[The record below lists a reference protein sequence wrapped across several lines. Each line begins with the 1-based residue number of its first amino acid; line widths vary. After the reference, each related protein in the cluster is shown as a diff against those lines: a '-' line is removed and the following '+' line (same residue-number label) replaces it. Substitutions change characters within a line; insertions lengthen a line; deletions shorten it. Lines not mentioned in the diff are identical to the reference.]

1 MLRPDAADHL
11 FAPHWPALVSGEQGA
26 DYACVAEFNALE
38 DQRLWPGCR
47 LVDSQGWVY
56 LLSQASDGGLYWH
69 RQPELVSLLELNH
82 ELKRYAANLGVCCT
96 VKLAIR
102 TLAEAFALVVW
113 LDQQ

>member
-1 MLRPDAADHL
+1 MI
-11 FAPHWPALVSGEQGA
+11 HWPALVSSEQGA

-47 LVDSQGWVY
+47 LVDSEGWVY
-56 LLSQASDGGLYWH
+56 LLSQASDGDLYWH

-96 VKLAIR
+96 GKLAIR
-102 TLAEAFALVVW
+102 TLAEAFALVEW
-113 LDQQ
+113 LEQQ